1 VSKPIVTF
9 GPGDYLAL
17 VLFIS
22 ALLYLG
28 FSAKMRS
35 NTVVQFLSAG
45 RQLSLPLFVASLVSM
60 WYGEILGASESAA
73 AYGVG
78 AWILFGV
85 PYYVFA
91 ILYAFYFA
99 GRVRNADQISIPERL
114 HLRFGK
120 WPALFGAALLFLLA
134 VPAAHLLCLGVLIQS
149 LTGWGL
155 GLCVLIGLAVATCFV
170 YKGGLLADARAS
182 IIAFVMMYVG
192 FIVMLGWCLVHH
204 PLAATIGSIHDKNL
218 LKWDGG
224 TGILYVFSLFV
235 LGAWTFVD
243 PGFHQRVASSATPT
257 VGKRGVLI
265 SVFFWLIFD
274 VLSLTTALYAIALYP
289 NLQGLDGIKA
299 LQLYPMFAQ
308 QVLPQGLKALFFCG
322 MLGAIM
328 SATVAYGLASG
339 ATLGREI
346 FARFRPAASDE
357 TVNRWSRW
365 GILVGCLVA
374 AGLAIKIESVID
386 LWTAWAGAVVGA
398 LLIPVGLAYLKKA
411 VPINAVV
418 MCLSI
423 LAAFTVAIIWMC
435 YGRMHG
441 NEYLEVVFAR
451 TSHGLKIVMP
461 NSDASGDAV
470 QGVKMS
476 IGTLMPGLAISA
488 LVIALGSALTVRRR
502 ENA

>member
-1 VSKPIVTF
+1 M
-9 GPGDYLAL
+9 L
-17 VLFIS
+17 
-22 ALLYLG
+22 
-28 FSAKMRS
+28 
-35 NTVVQFLSAG
+35 QFLTAG

-60 WYGEILGASESAA
+60 WYGEVLGSSESAA
-73 AYGVG
+73 SYGIG

-91 ILYAFYFA
+91 ILYAFFFA
-99 GRVRNADQISIPERL
+99 GKVRRADQLSIPERI

-120 WPALFGAALLFLLA
+120 WPALCGAALLFLLA

-149 LTGWGL
+149 LTGWSL
-155 GLCVLIGLAVATCFV
+155 GACVLLGMAIATCFV

-182 IIAFVMMYVG
+182 IVAFVMMYVG
-192 FIVMLGWCLVHH
+192 FIVMLVWCLTHH
-204 PLAATIGSIHDKNL
+204 SLVSTIGSIGDKNL

-224 TGILYVFSLFV
+224 TGILYVVSLFV

-243 PGFHQRVASSATPT
+243 PGFHQRVTSSATPT

-265 SVFFWLIFD
+265 SVFFWLLFD

-289 NLQGLDGIKA
+289 KLQGLDGLQA
-299 LQLYPMFAQ
+299 LQVYPMFAQ

-346 FARFRPAASDE
+346 VARFKPDAKDE
-357 TVNRWSRW
+357 TINLWSRW

-374 AGLAIKIESVID
+374 CGLAISIHSVID

-398 LLIPVGLAYLKKA
+398 LLIPVGLAYWKNGTPVHPA
-411 VPINAVV
+411 IISI
-418 MCLSI
+418 SI
-423 LAAFTVAIIWMC
+423 LAAFAVAVVWMA

-441 NEYLEVVFAR
+441 NDYLEVVFSR
-451 TSHGLKIVMP
+451 TRQGFQIVMP
-461 NSDASGDAV
+461 NSDASGNAP
-470 QGVKMS
+470 QGVKMC
-476 IGTLMPGLAISA
+476 IGTLMPGLAVSG
-488 LVIALGSALTVRRR
+488 LVIACGTLLSALGMGQPIRK